1 MKFDLTS
8 KYSPTG
14 DQPEAIKELTD
25 GLKQGERAQVL
36 LGVTGSGK
44 TFTMANVIKN
54 INRPTLILSH
64 NKTLAAQLYEEMK
77 SFFPNN
83 AVEYYVSYYDY
94 YQPEAY
100 LPSTDT
106 YIEKDLAINEDIDKL
121 RLAAVSAL
129 LSGRNDVVVVSSVS
143 CIYGMGGP
151 TAMAN
156 SIIKIKRGETIDRNM
171 FLRKLVDALYTRN
184 DLELKRGL
192 FRVKGDTV
200 DVSMA
205 YSDNILRITWWDDEI
220 DSIEELDAETFRRLA
235 SFEDYQIYPANL
247 FVTSKEQTESAI
259 RQIQDDLTAQID
271 YFTEL
276 GDHIKA
282 QRIKERVEYD
292 MEMIKELGHC
302 SGIENYS
309 RYFDG
314 RNPGER
320 PYCLLDFFPKDY
332 LMIID
337 ESHVSVPQISAMYG
351 GDRARKQNLVE
362 YGFRLP
368 AAFDNRPLKFDEFM
382 GMINQVIYVSA
393 TPADFELKEAEG
405 VVVEQIIR
413 PTGLLDPE
421 IDVRP
426 SENQIDDLMDE
437 ILTRCHRD
445 ERVLVTTLTK
455 RMAEELTEYLLNSG
469 ISANYIHSDVATLD
483 RVKIMNDLRQG
494 VYDVLVGVNLLR
506 EGLDLPEV
514 SLVAILDADKEGFL
528 RSHRSLTQTAGR
540 AARNVNG
547 KVIMYADTITES
559 MQRTIDETARRRM
572 IQLKYNEEHGITPQ
586 QIKKDIKESLAA
598 SMSSGSQEAEPKRA
612 ARPVA
617 STAPTPSA
625 PQKPTQYA
633 PFYDTEPAF
642 AADPI
647 VLRMTKAQLQK
658 SIDATTQ
665 LMKEAAKNL
674 DFIQAAQ
681 YRDEIVRLQQQLE
694 AKTD

>member
-1 MKFDLTS
+1 MDFKLTS
-8 KYSPTG
+8 KYKPTG
-14 DQPEAIKELTD
+14 DQPEAIKELTEGIKD
-25 GLKQGERAQVL
+25 GIPAQVL

-44 TFTMANVIKN
+44 TFTVANVIANVNK
-54 INRPTLILSH
+54 PTLILSH

-77 SFFPNN
+77 GFFPNN

-100 LPSTDT
+100 LPTSDT
-106 YIEKDLAINEDIDKL
+106 YIEKDLAINDEIDKL
-121 RLAAVSAL
+121 RLGAVSAL
-129 LSGRNDVVVVSSVS
+129 LSGRKDVIVVSSVS

-151 TAMAN
+151 VAMQE
-156 SIIKIKRGETIDRNM
+156 SIIKIKRGQSIDRNV
-171 FLRKLVDALYTRN
+171 FLRKLVDALYVRN
-184 DLELKRGL
+184 DIDLQRGT
-192 FRVKGDTV
+192 FRVKGDTI
-200 DVSMA
+200 DISMA
-205 YSDNILRITWWDDEI
+205 YSDNILRVTWWDDEI
-220 DSIEELDAETFRRLA
+220 DSIEEVDNITFHTIERFETY
-235 SFEDYQIYPANL
+235 EIYPANL
-247 FVTSKEQTESAI
+247 FVTSKEQTEQAI
-259 RQIQDDLTAQID
+259 RMIQDDLVD
-271 YFTEL
+271 RVNYFNEI
-276 GDHIKA
+276 GDSIKA

-332 LMIID
+332 LMVID
-337 ESHVSVPQISAMYG
+337 ESHVSVPQINAMYG

-368 AAFDNRPLKFDEFM
+368 AAFDNRPLKFEEFHDLM
-382 GMINQVIYVSA
+382 HQVIYISA
-393 TPADFELKEAEG
+393 TPANYEIEEAEG

-421 IDVRP
+421 IEVRP

-437 ILTRCHRD
+437 ILTRINRH

-455 RMAEELTEYLLNSG
+455 RMAEELTEYLLNHE
-469 ISANYIHSDVATLD
+469 IKANYIHSDVATLD
-483 RVKIMNDLRQG
+483 RVKIMNDLRAG
-494 VYDVLVGVNLLR
+494 IYDVLVGVNLLR

-559 MQRTIDETARRRM
+559 MQKTIDETARRRS
-572 IQLKYNEEHGITPQ
+572 IQLKYNEEHHIIPK
-586 QIKKDIKESLAA
+586 QIEKKIGSTLAVSSQTNNNGKEDIRQNSKYKDIYLEP
-598 SMSSGSQEAEPKRA
+598 EAG
-612 ARPVA
+612 
-617 STAPTPSA
+617 
-625 PQKPTQYA
+625 
-633 PFYDTEPAF
+633 AF

-647 VLRMTKAQLQK
+647 VKRMSKAELEK
-658 SIDATTQ
+658 SIANTTA
-665 LMKEAAKNL
+665 LMKQAAKDL

-681 YRDEIVRLQQQLE
+681 YRDEIIRLQNQLKE
-694 AKTD
+694 KKY